1 MIKTLSHLFTPQTSN
16 NYKAKALHISS
27 LSIFILIIMISQIL
41 ISFVG
46 QNIPGVLGISSSIT
60 SEELIG
66 LTNQQRQNHGLP
78 PLEVNAVLI
87 QAALQ
92 KAGDMTAKDYWAHT
106 SPDGKTPWS
115 FFKDSD
121 YQYLYAGENLARD
134 FLDSESV
141 IKAWMNSPTHKDNIL
156 SNRYQEIGVAVVH
169 ETFQGQPTTLV
180 VQMLGTQI
188 GAALPSVGRISQPA
202 EVLLSEIGVQQQVAG
217 FKDKIPILNSFHLT
231 KALSISLTLIL
242 LAVIVIDS
250 VIITKKKIVRLSG
263 KGLAHLIFLG
273 ILLILLL
280 GIQPG
285 LIL

>member
-1 MIKTLSHLFTPQTSN
+1 MIRTLSHLFTPQNSN
-16 NYKAKALHISS
+16 NYKAKTLHLSS
-27 LSIFILIIMISQIL
+27 LSIFILIIMISQML

-66 LTNQQRQNHGLP
+66 LTNQQRQNQGLP
-78 PLEVNAVLI
+78 PLEVNPVLN

-141 IKAWMNSPTHKDNIL
+141 IKAWMNSSTHKDNIL
-156 SNRYQEIGVAVVH
+156 SNRYQDIGIAVVH

-180 VQMLGTQI
+180 VQMFGTQL
-188 GAALPSVGRISQPA
+188 GAALPSIGRTNQPA

-217 FKDKIPILNSFHLT
+217 FKDKIPILNSFQLT
-231 KALSISLTLIL
+231 KAMSISLTLIL